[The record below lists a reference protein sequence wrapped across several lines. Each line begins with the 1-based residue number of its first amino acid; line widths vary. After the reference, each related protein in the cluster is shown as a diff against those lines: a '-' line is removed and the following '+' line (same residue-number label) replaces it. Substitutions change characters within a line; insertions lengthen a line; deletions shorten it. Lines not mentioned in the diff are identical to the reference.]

1 MTFTFDQLEIAIPTY
16 KRSHCLRTKTL
27 AMFPPELKQ
36 YIKIYMN
43 DEEDLENYKTVFGD
57 EFNDYQWCN
66 TRSNSIGFKRNY
78 IKTLCKKKYLLQVD
92 DDIAGLIGLGESKVM
107 CPQRVAGTIL
117 RGFTHCERENLHLW
131 GICPYHNSFY
141 MKHHNSTNLKFIC
154 GGFHGTILTK
164 VITTPI
170 NAFEDY
176 YNTLNYFKSDGG
188 VLRLNDVGLKTKLF
202 TNAGGLQSL
211 LGVEGRKKEEE
222 ENADE
227 IIEEFGE
234 KMVRKVYKKRGVDL
248 RLNHCYK
255 NP

>member
-1 MTFTFDQLEIAIPTY
+1 MNILNDLEIAIPTY
-16 KRSHCLRTKTL
+16 KRPHCLRTKTL
-27 AMFPPELKQ
+27 AMFPPEFKQ

-43 DEEDLENYKTVFGD
+43 DEEDLELYKSVFGD
-57 EFNDYQWCN
+57 EFNDYQWVN
-66 TRSNSIGFKRNY
+66 TRSNSIGYKRNY
-78 IKTLCKKKYLLQVD
+78 IKTTCNKKYLLQID
-92 DDIAGLIGLGESKVM
+92 DDIAGLIGINESKVM
-107 CPQRVAGTIL
+107 CPQRVAGTIM
-117 RGFTHCERENLHLW
+117 RGFIYCERENLHLW

-141 MKHHNSTNLKFIC
+141 MKQHNSTNLKFIC

-164 VITTPI
+164 VLTTPI

-222 ENADE
+222 ENADL
-227 IIEEFGE
+227 IVNEFGE

-248 RLNHCYK
+248 RLNYHYK
-255 NP
+255 T